1 MSTRDPVSTA
11 TPFAKPLRSDRNSRY
26 LALFA
31 APESI
36 DGDIPSM
43 ISIKSLSKIY
53 KSGQDSVRAVDGV
66 SIEVGAQE
74 FFVLL
79 GLSGSGKTTLLRC
92 VAGLEKPDGGEI
104 LISRHLVSSAERN
117 YFVGPEERGIGM
129 VFQSYAVWPHM
140 TVYQNVAFPLM
151 NGPRRYSSGEVKA
164 RVANALELVQL
175 ASLADRPAPFLSGGQ
190 QQRVALARALAVE
203 PKVLLMDEPLSN
215 LDARLREEVRDEI
228 KALAKKF
235 GMAVLYVTHDQ
246 VEAMALA
253 DRVAVMSKGKVL
265 QCAPPREIYEAP
277 SSREVCE
284 FLGATNLLDGVIYN
298 GGQIETELGRISCAV
313 IDPKLKNVS
322 VAIRPEEIQLVPGS
336 TGAENEFAAEVLSS
350 TFLGELTV
358 CELLVNG
365 KKLRFK
371 TTQSTPPCARF
382 HIRLPADKLKVFARK

>member
-1 MSTRDPVSTA
+1 M
-11 TPFAKPLRSDRNSRY
+11 
-26 LALFA
+26 
-31 APESI
+31 
-36 DGDIPSM
+36 
-43 ISIKSLSKIY
+43 
-53 KSGQDSVRAVDGV
+53 RAVDAV
-66 SIEVGAQE
+66 TIEVAEQE

-104 LISRHLVSSAERN
+104 AIGNTLVSSAARN
-117 YFVGPEERGIGM
+117 FFLGPEERGLGM

-140 TVYQNVAFPLM
+140 TVYQNVAFPLV
-151 NGPRRYSSGEVKA
+151 NGPRKYSTHDVKK
-164 RVANALELVQL
+164 RVLNALELVQL
-175 ASLADRPAPFLSGGQ
+175 GGLADRPAPFLSGGQ

-228 KALAKKF
+228 KTLSRKF
-235 GMAVLYVTHDQ
+235 GIAVLYVTHDQ

-265 QCAPPREIYEAP
+265 QCAPPRQLYEAP

-284 FLGATNLLDGVIYN
+284 FLGSTNLLDGVVSN
-298 GGQIETELGRISCAV
+298 GGQIETELGKITCA
-313 IDPKLKNVS
+313 IPDAKMKNVS
-322 VAIRPEEIQLVPGS
+322 VAIRPEEILLSPAS
-336 TGAENEFAAEVLSS
+336 TGSENEFAAEVISS

-358 CELLVNG
+358 CDLLVNG

-371 TTQSTPPCARF
+371 TTQSAAPAQRF
-382 HIRLPADKLKVFARK
+382 FVRLPANKLKLFARS

>member
-1 MSTRDPVSTA
+1 
-11 TPFAKPLRSDRNSRY
+11 
-26 LALFA
+26 
-31 APESI
+31 
-36 DGDIPSM
+36 M
-43 ISIKSLSKIY
+43 ISIKNLLKIFN
-53 KSGQDSVRAVDGV
+53 SGGDSVRAVDAV
-66 SIEVGAQE
+66 TIEVAEQE

-104 LISRHLVSSAERN
+104 AIGNTLVSSAERN
-117 YFVGPEERGIGM
+117 FFLGPEERGLGM

-140 TVYQNVAFPLM
+140 TVYQNVAFPLV
-151 NGPRRYSSGEVKA
+151 NGPRKYSTHDVKQ
-164 RVANALELVQL
+164 RVLNALELVQL
-175 ASLADRPAPFLSGGQ
+175 GGLADRPAPFLSGGQ

-228 KALAKKF
+228 KNLSRKF
-235 GMAVLYVTHDQ
+235 GIAVLYVTHDQ

-265 QCAPPREIYEAP
+265 QCAPPRQLYEAP

-284 FLGATNLLDGVIYN
+284 FLGSTNLLDGVVSN
-298 GGQIETELGRISCAV
+298 GGQIETELGKITCA
-313 IDPKLKNVS
+313 IPDAKMKNVS
-322 VAIRPEEIQLVPGS
+322 VAIRPEEILLSPAS
-336 TGAENEFAAEVLSS
+336 TGSENEFAAEVISS

-358 CELLVNG
+358 CDLLVNG

-371 TTQSTPPCARF
+371 TTQSAAPAQRF
-382 HIRLPADKLKVFARK
+382 FVRLPADKLKLFARS

>member
-1 MSTRDPVSTA
+1 MIA
-11 TPFAKPLRSDRNSRY
+11 IRN
-26 LALFA
+26 LL
-31 APESI
+31 
-36 DGDIPSM
+36 
-43 ISIKSLSKIY
+43 KIF
-53 KSGQDSVRAVDGV
+53 KSGTDSVRAVDAV
-66 SIEVGAQE
+66 TIDVAERE

-104 LISRHLVSSAERN
+104 VINHHLVSSAERN
-117 YFVGPEERGIGM
+117 FFIGPEERGLGM

-140 TVYQNVAFPLM
+140 TVFQNVAFPLI
-151 NGPRRYSSGEVKA
+151 NGPRKFSNDAIKKKVMA
-164 RVANALELVQL
+164 ALELVQL
-175 ASLADRPAPFLSGGQ
+175 AGLADRPAPFLSGGQ

-228 KALAKKF
+228 KNLSKKF
-235 GMAVLYVTHDQ
+235 GIAVLYVTHDQ

-265 QCAPPREIYEAP
+265 QCAPPRELYDTP

-284 FLGATNLLDGVIYN
+284 FLGSTNLFDGTVSN
-298 GGQIETELGRISCAV
+298 GGQIETELGRISCA
-313 IDPKLKNVS
+313 IPDSELKNVS
-322 VAIRPEEIQLVPGS
+322 VAIRPEEIQLSPAS
-336 TGAENEFAAEVLSS
+336 TGLENEFAAEVLSS

-358 CELLVNG
+358 CDLLVNG

-371 TTQSTPPCARF
+371 TTQSAAPARQF
-382 HIRLPADKLKVFARK
+382 YVRLPADKLKLFTRS